1 MWVKEMSWIVKL
13 DVNVELQIL
22 EIIGCEVAI

>member
-1 MWVKEMSWIVKL
+1 MWVKEISWIVKL